1 VLQSLPRPV
10 LRFFLKLVVS
20 QMSLMMIYPMQLP
33 LALHCLGHL
42 PELQYHFYSLL
53 HLQNVP
59 LAILHP
65 EELTGYQENLSS
77 TLIMSKMMLIM
88 QIQSSSLWSLPTVC
102 LDQILATTNQ
112 L

>member
-1 VLQSLPRPV
+1 M
-10 LRFFLKLVVS
+10 S
-20 QMSLMMIYPMQLP
+20 QISLMMIYPMQLL

-53 HLQNVP
+53 HLQDAP
-59 LAILHP
+59 LVILHP

-77 TLIMSKMMLIM
+77 TLIMSKMTLIM
-88 QIQSSSLWSLPTVC
+88 QMQSSSLWSLPTVC
-102 LDQILATTNQ
+102 LDQILAITSQ